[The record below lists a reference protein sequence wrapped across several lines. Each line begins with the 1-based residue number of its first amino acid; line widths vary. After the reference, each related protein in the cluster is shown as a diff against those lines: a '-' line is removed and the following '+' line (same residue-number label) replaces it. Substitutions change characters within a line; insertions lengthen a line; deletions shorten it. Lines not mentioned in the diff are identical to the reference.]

1 MEKKE
6 EKNNEQQ
13 EFKGRNLEEVISLA
27 EHTLKL
33 PRSKFN
39 YEVVTEKTKLFGMKS
54 KEIVIRAWPKEDL
67 EENSAAKFLNNL
79 LNYFPLQLSYQ
90 IKRRDDMI
98 FFIFDGKDKH
108 LLIRKEGALLLALQH
123 LLNKISPQK
132 VQIDCDFFRKRKER
146 ELRLYAQN
154 IARQVHET
162 GKDEVL
168 ELMNPYERR
177 IVHIAVNQIPGI
189 TTESIG
195 DGFWKRVKIYPSKEH
210 SDST

>member
-54 KEIVIRAWPKEDL
+54 KEIVIRAWPKEDF
-67 EENSAAKFLNNL
+67 EENSAAKFLNKL
-79 LNYFPLQLSYQ
+79 LSCYPLQLSYQ
-90 IKRRDDMI
+90 IRRRDDII

-108 LLIRKEGALLLALQH
+108 LLLRKDGALLLALQH

-189 TTESIG
+189 TSESIG
-195 DGFWKRVKIYPSKEH
+195 DGFWKRIKIYPLKEP

>member
-6 EKNNEQQ
+6 KENNKKQ
-13 EFKGRNLEEVISLA
+13 EFKGRNLEEVISQA

-33 PRSKFN
+33 PRSKFY
-39 YEVVTEKTKLFGMKS
+39 YEVVTEKTKLFGMKN
-54 KEIVIRAWPKEDL
+54 KEIVIRAWPKDDL
-67 EENSAAKFLNNL
+67 EENSVAKFLNKL
-79 LNYFPLQLSYQ
+79 LNLFPLELTYQ
-90 IKRRDDMI
+90 IKQRDEMI
-98 FFIFDGKDKH
+98 FFIFDGQDKY
-108 LLIRKEGALLLALQH
+108 LLLRKEGALLLALQH

-146 ELRLYAQN
+146 ELRQYVQN

-168 ELMNPYERR
+168 DLMNPYERR

-195 DGFWKRVKIYPSKEH
+195 NGFWKKVKIYPSKEQ
-210 SDST
+210 SEST